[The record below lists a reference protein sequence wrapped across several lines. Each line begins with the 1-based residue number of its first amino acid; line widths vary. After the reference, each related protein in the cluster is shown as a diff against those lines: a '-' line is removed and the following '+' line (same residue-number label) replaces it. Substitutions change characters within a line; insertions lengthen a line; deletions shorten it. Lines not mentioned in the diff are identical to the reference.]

1 MDYQPL
7 EAEELNQILADLPGW
22 SLRDDG
28 QAIVKAFKFRNF
40 AIAFGFMS
48 ECALVAERLNH
59 HPEWSNVYSRVDV
72 VLTTHAVSGF
82 TMHDVK
88 LAKAM
93 DRAAQARSD

>member
-1 MDYQPL
+1 MDYQRL
-7 EAEELNQILADLPGW
+7 VAEELDQILADLPGW

-28 QAIVKAFKFRNF
+28 KVLIKTFKFRNF
-40 AIAFGFMS
+40 AVAFGFMS

-72 VLTTHAVSGF
+72 ALTTHAVSGL
-82 TMHDVK
+82 TMHDVR

-93 DRAAQARSD
+93 ERAAQARSN

>member
-1 MDYQPL
+1 MDYERL
-7 EAEELNQILADLPGW
+7 VAEQLDDILADLPGW
-22 SLRDDG
+22 SLREDG
-28 QAIVKAFKFRNF
+28 QGIIKTFTFRNF
-40 AIAFGFMS
+40 AVAFGFMS

-72 VLTTHAVSGF
+72 ALTTHAVSGL

-93 DRAAQARSD
+93 DRAAQLRNN